1 MGTDASRLDRLELG
15 CNCLGAKGNERF
27 GEGVLM
33 RKKKKARVFNLSMGR
48 QQSLPWLSQY
58 LRNKC
63 LGGGLLFFCTDGEDN
78 WRDAWSW
85 GEGWGVLWESPR
97 V

>member
-33 RKKKKARVFNLSMGR
+33 RKKKGTSVQVGGCFSFAQNGR
-48 QQSLPWLSQY
+48 ATGGRLGAGKRGGVCFRIAPMCDNQWLY
-58 LRNKC
+58 P
-63 LGGGLLFFCTDGEDN
+63 
-78 WRDAWSW
+78 
-85 GEGWGVLWESPR
+85 VLQLTECFHPH
-97 V
+97 

>member
-33 RKKKKARVFNLSMGR
+33 RKKKKKVRVLNLSMGR
-48 QQSLPWLSQY
+48 QQSLPGCLSI
-58 LRNKC
+58 
-63 LGGGLLFFCTDGEDN
+63 
-78 WRDAWSW
+78 
-85 GEGWGVLWESPR
+85 
-97 V
+97 